1 MFLFRLSA
9 MNLRTRILW
18 ELREAQAWQY
28 ILTSASWIISSCR
41 NWAHI
46 WCYSI
51 SKAKARECHEVRARQ
66 LPCKTTVWQHVGEAN
81 LLGDTH
87 DFWLYICLFDQH
99 VCKGVALSLMG
110 EPCISLQSHADSCS
124 AASNESRWS
133 DRRTMSSNCSELR
146 AQNSSVRQHWHYI
159 LAFDSFIGF
168 LTHSGV
174 SGPVPTMPSSLYS
187 LLVVPTYADA
197 AHLLC
202 TGKRSQISLHK
213 TWLVRAFFILWCL
226 SLFFLIPRQMKM
238 KKYSHWAAFLW
249 SLIHTSSCRELQIFL
264 GQKRI

>member
-1 MFLFRLSA
+1 MPRGESEAAALQNNHLATCRGSQPFGRHSWFLVIYLSF
-9 MNLRTRILW
+9 LSTCV
-18 ELREAQAWQY
+18 QG
-28 ILTSASWIISSCR
+28 SSPLSDGWTLYKFAEPR
-41 NWAHI
+41 
-46 WCYSI
+46 
-51 SKAKARECHEVRARQ
+51 RQ
-66 LPCKTTVWQHVGEAN
+66 LLCCQQWVTRERQ
-81 LLGDTH
+81 TH
-87 DFWLYICLFDQH
+87 YEQQL
-99 VCKGVALSLMG
+99 
-110 EPCISLQSHADSCS
+110 
-124 AASNESRWS
+124 
-133 DRRTMSSNCSELR
+133 LR
-146 AQNSSVRQHWHYI
+146 APGPEQLCQTTLTLHFGLWQ
-159 LAFDSFIGF
+159 SFVGF